1 MAVAVVVAAA
11 VLGRVVAAVVVD
23 LAVVEALLAVVVVV
37 LTAAEVVVVAAAVEV
52 LLMPLV
58 PRLALRLLPSC
69 WFPVLVVRHCWEN
82 LCQPQRL
89 HSLRR
94 NLRQLVLQNL
104 RWRFLFHEDL
114 DPGLR

>member
-1 MAVAVVVAAA
+1 MANRVVAVVV
-11 VLGRVVAAVVVD
+11 VV

-37 LTAAEVVVVAAAVEV
+37 VTAAEVLVVAAAVEV
-52 LLMPLV
+52 LLLPLV
-58 PRLALRLLPSC
+58 PRFALMLLPSF
-69 WFPVLVVRHCWEN
+69 WFPALGVRDCWEN
-82 LCQPQRL
+82 LRQPQRL

-94 NLRQLVLQNL
+94 NLRQLGLQNL